1 MTQQP
6 IYLTWLNS
14 KGGFEYFFFNARNGH
29 NVDIENTGVTRN
41 NLLPT
46 WPKSYGNKADTIN
59 RQTFRDSRKSILLRS
74 QHLSL
79 DQVQALS
86 YIKSSVLV
94 QIVYSRHDRRTVLV
108 DSNSFQVYDETEK
121 VFDIQFTLSFTD
133 EIPSQRV

>member
-14 KGGFEYFFFNARNGH
+14 KGGFEYFFFNSKNGH

-46 WPKSYGNKADTIN
+46 WPKSYGNTADTVN